1 LLNWSFPP
9 PSNPKSIQK
18 SLIVV
23 LLENPTLLTGR
34 EKRHSHKLQGR
45 QFKKSYISII
55 GICYAKMSNESS
67 SSNIGSGA
75 IIELSEKNFENILSD
90 NKFVLVDFWATW
102 CGPCQFMLPI
112 FDKLF
117 KKYGDKVKF
126 GRLNV
131 DDNQSIAMRFDVYA
145 IPTFVI
151 FVDGQPLDRA
161 VGAVGENGLENLLQK
176 NQ

>member
-1 LLNWSFPP
+1 MPHSFVPP
-9 PSNPKSIQK
+9 PTLINTKCLTVCFVGKHYSTYRHKRKAI
-18 SLIVV
+18 SLV
-23 LLENPTLLTGR
+23 
-34 EKRHSHKLQGR
+34 HKAAS
-45 QFKKSYISII
+45 FKKSYISITD
-55 GICYAKMSNESS
+55 ICYPKMSNESS
-67 SSNIGSGA
+67 SSNIDGA

-102 CGPCQFMLPI
+102 CGPCQFMLPV

-151 FVDGQPLDRA
+151 FVDGQPIDRA

>member
-1 LLNWSFPP
+1 
-9 PSNPKSIQK
+9 
-18 SLIVV
+18 
-23 LLENPTLLTGR
+23 
-34 EKRHSHKLQGR
+34 
-45 QFKKSYISII
+45 
-55 GICYAKMSNESS
+55 MSNESS
-67 SSNIGSGA
+67 PSQFGA
-75 IIELSEKNFENILSD
+75 IVELSEKNFDNVLTD

-131 DDNQSIAMRFDVYA
+131 DDNQSIAMRYDVYA

-151 FVDGQPLDRA
+151 FMDGQPVDRA
-161 VGAVGENGLENLLQK
+161 VGAIGENGLENLINK
-176 NQ
+176 NR

>member
-1 LLNWSFPP
+1 M
-9 PSNPKSIQK
+9 
-18 SLIVV
+18 
-23 LLENPTLLTGR
+23 T
-34 EKRHSHKLQGR
+34 
-45 QFKKSYISII
+45 
-55 GICYAKMSNESS
+55 NESGSTS
-67 SSNIGSGA
+67 STNT
-75 IIELSEKNFENILSD
+75 IIELSENNFERFISD
-90 NKFVLVDFWATW
+90 NKIVLVDFWATW

-131 DDNQSIAMRFDVYA
+131 DDNQSIAMRYDVYA

-151 FVDGQPLDRA
+151 FMDGQPVDRA
-161 VGAVGENGLENLLQK
+161 VGAIGENGLENLLNK